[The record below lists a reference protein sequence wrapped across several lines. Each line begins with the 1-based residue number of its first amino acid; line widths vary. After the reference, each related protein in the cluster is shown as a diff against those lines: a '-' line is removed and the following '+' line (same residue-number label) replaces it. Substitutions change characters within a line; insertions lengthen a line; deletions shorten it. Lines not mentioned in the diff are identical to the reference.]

1 MFVRQILSSKGDAIV
16 SIQPT
21 ARIADVTILMSQERI
36 GAVVVL
42 DASGRLSG
50 IVSERDIA
58 RGLAEHGS
66 ALLEM
71 GADQIMTRDVVTCSP
86 DDGIDGLMRKM
97 TTGRFRH
104 LPVIEQAKIV
114 GIVSIGD
121 IVKHRLEELE
131 AESSLLQDYIAGAA

>member
-1 MFVRQILSSKGDAIV
+1 MFVRQILSSKGDSIV
-16 SIQPT
+16 SIAPT
-21 ARIADVTILMSQERI
+21 ARIADIAALMSKERV

-42 DASGRLSG
+42 EGGERLVG
-50 IVSERDIA
+50 IVSERDVTL
-58 RGLAEHGS
+58 GLAAHGN

-71 GADQIMTRDVVTCSP
+71 RADQLMTRDVVTCSP
-86 DDGIDGLMRKM
+86 DDGIDRLMRKM

-104 LPVIEQAKIV
+104 LPVVDGTKVA

>member
-1 MFVRQILSSKGDAIV
+1 MFVRQILSNKGHAIV

-21 ARIADVTILMSQERI
+21 ARVADVTTLMSRERI

-42 DASGRLSG
+42 DASGRLTG

-58 RGLAEHGS
+58 RGLAEHGG

-71 GADQIMTRDVVTCSP
+71 TADQIMTRDVVTCSP
-86 DDGIDGLMRKM
+86 DDDIDKLMRKM

-104 LPVIEQAKIV
+104 LPVMEQARMV

-131 AESSLLQDYIAGAA
+131 SEASLLQDYIAGAA

>member
-1 MFVRQILSSKGDAIV
+1 MFVRQILSSKGTAIV

-21 ARIADVTILMSQERI
+21 ARIGDITTLMSRERI

-42 DASGRLSG
+42 DASDRLAG
-50 IVSERDIA
+50 IVSERDIT
-58 RGLAEHGS
+58 RGLAEHGA

-71 GADQIMTRDVVTCSP
+71 NADQIMTRDVVTCSP
-86 DDGIDGLMRKM
+86 DDGTDKLMRKM
-97 TTGRFRH
+97 TQGRFRH
-104 LPVIEQAKIV
+104 LPVMEQAKIV

-131 AESSLLQDYIAGAA
+131 SEASLLQDYIAGAA

>member
-1 MFVRQILSSKGDAIV
+1 MFVRQILNSKGDNIV
-16 SIQPT
+16 SIGPS
-21 ARIADVTILMSQERI
+21 AMIAEIAALMGNERI

-42 DASGRLSG
+42 DVDERIVG
-50 IVSERDIA
+50 IVSERDIT
-58 RGLAEHGS
+58 RGLAEHGT

-71 GADQIMTRDVVTCSP
+71 RADRIMTRDVVTCSP
-86 DDGIDGLMRKM
+86 EDGIDGLMRKM

-104 LPVIEQAKIV
+104 LPVVDKAKMV

-131 AESSLLQDYIAGAA
+131 AEASLLQDYIAGAA